1 MVHIVHKISFLFL
14 ALVLLGCGRDG
25 PLLVNTSID
34 DLSNS
39 LDRVAPRL
47 MEENDVVGLS
57 VAVIR
62 NNEVAISRSF
72 GHSSLESKKP
82 ISDQT
87 VYKAAS
93 LGKPIFAYVVVSLAQ
108 QGKINLDVPLA
119 SYCAAGVVNGD
130 ARSEE
135 VTARMVLSHTA
146 GLPNLGGRSKLEFLF
161 DPGKDFEYSGHGYQY
176 LQGVVE
182 AITHKSLN
190 ELANEFVFEPL
201 SMTKSS
207 YVWRTEYEN
216 IISSSYSE
224 NKEVFKVNREAD
236 VGYAAWSLYTTLGDY
251 SKFVMHIMKSSK
263 ETSSIASWLLEPY
276 VDVAK
281 GVKWGMGWGIQDT
294 MPNNSFWHWGSLAGF
309 RHYAVG
315 YPEEK
320 VAVIVMAN
328 SQKSFKMVDSVMV
341 ESIGGRYPSY
351 DWF

>member
-1 MVHIVHKISFLFL
+1 MVHTIHKISFLFL
-14 ALVLLGCGRDG
+14 VLVLSGCGRDG
-25 PLLVNTSID
+25 PLLVNASID
-34 DLSNS
+34 DLSNT
-39 LDRVAPRL
+39 LDRVAPKL
-47 MEENDVVGLS
+47 MEKNDVVGLS

-62 NNEVAISRSF
+62 NNELALSRSF
-72 GHSSLESKKP
+72 GYSSLESKKP
-82 ISDQT
+82 ISERT

-93 LGKPIFAYVVVSLAQ
+93 LGKPIFSYVVVSLAQ
-108 QGKINLDVPLA
+108 QGKINLDVPLV
-119 SYCAAGVVNGD
+119 SYDSAGVVNGD
-130 ARSEE
+130 IRSGE

-146 GLPNLGGRSKLEFLF
+146 GLPNLGGRSKPEFLF
-161 DPGKDFEYSGHGYQY
+161 DPGKNFEYSGHGYQY
-176 LQGVVE
+176 LQGVIE

-201 SMTKSS
+201 LMTDSS

-216 IISSSYSE
+216 IISSSYGE
-224 NKEVFKVNREAD
+224 NKEAFKVNQEAS

-263 ETSSIASWLLEPY
+263 EDSSIASRLLESQ

-309 RHYAVG
+309 RHYVVG

-320 VAVIVMAN
+320 VAIIVMSN
-328 SQKSFKMVDSVMV
+328 SQKSFKMVDSVVV
-341 ESIGGRYPSY
+341 ESIGGSYPSY